1 MKPYGPG
8 IFFVGIRYKFTLKI
22 DFKALSDHLFTFQRA
37 LITAFG
43 EFVHFILTVHSVG
56 LKFSTISLFF
66 CNSCRTYNYYTTIP
80 DISNLSFLFYF
91 VINLTRGLSILL
103 IFKKKKTLQLFNFTD
118 FSPCSS
124 TFYFIDLCPAVY
136 YFLSPADSGCNLLFF
151 FYFFK
156 MEADKHR
163 FEVLLA
169 FKQVSAVTF
178 PPSVA

>member
-1 MKPYGPG
+1 M
-8 IFFVGIRYKFTLKI
+8 
-22 DFKALSDHLFTFQRA
+22 
-37 LITAFG
+37 
-43 EFVHFILTVHSVG
+43 
-56 LKFSTISLFF
+56 
-66 CNSCRTYNYYTTIP
+66 
-80 DISNLSFLFYF
+80 
-91 VINLTRGLSILL
+91 INLTRGLSILL

-178 PPSVA
+178 PPSVAWSPSHPFWCAVFWRSIHCLSLPLCGFFSLLLCMCGHFLSIAGHCYFVSLCFGYFRFPACFSELCPGV